1 MRALWPHEMEA
12 GNSERERGPWGIV
25 FPSALRSGLRWLPGW
40 AMILWTPSSRPQSHS
55 ELTEQTN
62 LPGYRTTLYKNMQR
76 SYLEFQ
82 RFAEQV
88 QLTSPQSQS
97 QGLAEALDHLLI
109 LQRLSLPFRFQRH
122 RQ

>member
-1 MRALWPHEMEA
+1 MVA
-12 GNSERERGPWGIV
+12 GLGYDLV
-25 FPSALRSGLRWLPGW
+25 
-40 AMILWTPSSRPQSHS
+40 TPTTRPQSHS

-88 QLTSPQSQS
+88 QLTSPQSEARGFS
-97 QGLAEALDHLLI
+97 EALDHPLTM
-109 LQRLSLPFRFQRH
+109 QRLSRLFRFPLH
-122 RQ
+122 RR